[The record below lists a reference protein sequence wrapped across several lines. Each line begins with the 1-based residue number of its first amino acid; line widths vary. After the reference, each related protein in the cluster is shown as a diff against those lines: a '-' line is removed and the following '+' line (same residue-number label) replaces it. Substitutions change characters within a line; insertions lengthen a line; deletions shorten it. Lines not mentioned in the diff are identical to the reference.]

1 MQASVQCRPQDRNLG
16 MVMMEVDGD
25 LATFLEMRK
34 REKERNGFIH
44 IHNPDAFD
52 DSTGFESILF
62 SVICDFFLSFRVQK
76 FNLVGSS

>member
-44 IHNPDAFD
+44 IHNSDAFD

-62 SVICDFFLSFRVQK
+62 SIIFDLLFIFPCAKV
-76 FNLVGSS
+76 